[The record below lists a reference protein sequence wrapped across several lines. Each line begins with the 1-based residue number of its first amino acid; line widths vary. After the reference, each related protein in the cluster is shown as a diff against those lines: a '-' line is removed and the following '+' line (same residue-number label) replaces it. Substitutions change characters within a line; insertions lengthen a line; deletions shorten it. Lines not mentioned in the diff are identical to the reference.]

1 MPDGHDRLST
11 SLSNPES
18 TTAEKGLDFSAG
30 ATAAPPTPERL
41 ERAQQEVE
49 LGKAQLSTDGFLV
62 SIARQSSAR
71 IPPKNGTKH
80 VVLVVE
86 DDTDLGQ
93 LLIDIFMLSGYE
105 VRWASN
111 RAEVNAQL
119 RRGDEID
126 VMLLDVLLPDAD
138 GLDILG
144 RLRGHPRFAAL
155 PVIMMTGKAAA
166 QDVSAGLAAGADGYV
181 SKPFKMSGLVK
192 AVGLELGTG

>member
-1 MPDGHDRLST
+1 M
-11 SLSNPES
+11 
-18 TTAEKGLDFSAG
+18 AAAGLDFSSAS
-30 ATAAPPTPERL
+30 APAAPPSPERI
-41 ERAQQEVE
+41 ESAQQEAE
-49 LGKAQLSTDGFLV
+49 LGKEQLTTAGFLV
-62 SIARQSSAR
+62 SIARQAAAR

-86 DDTDLGQ
+86 DDADLGQ
-93 LLIDIFMLSGYE
+93 LLIDIFMLAGYE
-105 VRWASN
+105 VRWAAN
-111 RAEVNAQL
+111 RSEVNAHL

-144 RLRGHPRFAAL
+144 RLRGHPRFAAM
-155 PVIMMTGKAAA
+155 PVIMMTGKSAA

-192 AVGLELGTG
+192 AVGLVLGIA